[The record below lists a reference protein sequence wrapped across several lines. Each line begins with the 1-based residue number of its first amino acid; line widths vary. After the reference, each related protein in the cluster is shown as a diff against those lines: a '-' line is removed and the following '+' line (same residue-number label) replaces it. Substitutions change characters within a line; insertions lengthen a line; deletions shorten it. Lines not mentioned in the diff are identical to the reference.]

1 MVHLK
6 AQLTGRNMIQSNK
19 DTLTEYIKLVVEVK
33 VREAHLTGGR
43 VATWGAPEHVAD
55 LEEQIVEIQKR
66 KSRQSRGSATR
77 AEWAKVEAR
86 LRAELKSA
94 RHHASQKVLSEKDVV
109 S

>member
-1 MVHLK
+1 
-6 AQLTGRNMIQSNK
+6 MIQSNK
-19 DTLTEYIKLVVEVK
+19 DTLTEYIKLMVEVK

-66 KSRQSRGSATR
+66 KSRHARGSAIR
-77 AEWAKVEAR
+77 VEWAKVEAR

-94 RHHASQKVLSEKDVV
+94 NHHASQEIILSEKD
-109 S
+109 